1 MNNQS
6 AILRVVDNYVYFN
19 ITVTPATTNSL
30 GGISTPATYT
40 TTPHTVPV
48 GFTMSLTPQISDA
61 NTVQINLRPTIT
73 RVIKFISDPN
83 PVLVGGPQNL
93 IPQTQTREMESILKI
108 DDGQIAVLGG
118 LMQDNINNQTDSV
131 PILGSIPLIGS
142 LFQYKNDTTT
152 KTELVIFLKPTII
165 KNASID
171 DDYSTFRNTL
181 PDDKFLTPE
190 AQKESSAFKP

>member
-1 MNNQS
+1 
-6 AILRVVDNYVYFN
+6 
-19 ITVTPATTNSL
+19 
-30 GGISTPATYT
+30 
-40 TTPHTVPV
+40 
-48 GFTMSLTPQISDA
+48 
-61 NTVQINLRPTIT
+61 
-73 RVIKFISDPN
+73 
-83 PVLVGGPQNL
+83 VLVGGPQNL